1 MEPSRYAELFLSESR
16 AHISS
21 INHHLLELERSGSA
35 GSVEELFR
43 AAHTLKGM
51 SAAMGCQGAAE
62 LAHSLEHL
70 LDRIQEGQKQLDEV
84 VMECLFESAD
94 ALEETIAAEIAGESS
109 PASVAPLLARIQLLG
124 GAVAGADTTHPTDV
138 LTVRTPS
145 PERKVVLSGT
155 RVTAMIQTSAALPAV
170 RAMLVLRAARGM
182 GEVSFIEP
190 SEEDLLAGRFAGT
203 LNFVLQTGLDADS
216 IREQVLRA
224 GEVAHVLV
232 EEIAPVLPPPREAT
246 ASDHESVRV
255 LDAYVRI
262 SQQLLDTMV
271 NRIGELV
278 IARDR
283 LRVLIGREQDPAL
296 EEASEQISG
305 LIGEMRDDVM
315 RMRMVPIG
323 DAFDRFPRFIR
334 DASRALDKD
343 VRFEITGKD
352 TPLDR
357 SLHNELA
364 GVLIHLL
371 RNALDHGIEPSS
383 ERVARHKPPRGLVRL
398 CAAAERSHV
407 VVKVEDDGCGIDL
420 ERVADAAVEAG
431 FLSRDAAAGATRDEL
446 LQLLTRAGFST
457 RREVTDV
464 SGRGVGLDVVASRV
478 RAAGGSLEIETT
490 AGEGTCFTLRLPLS
504 LAILRTLLVEVG
516 GVTFTVPIAMIQEVA
531 ELGFTDEAWSGKLGS
546 MRFRDETL
554 PVLCLSSFFH
564 PALPARR
571 DARAP
576 VVIAHGPDGL
586 FGILVSQLHGQHEAV
601 MKPFDS
607 VRGMPDVFSGATVLS
622 DGRAALVVDALKL
635 GRFADSSPEDVTVH
649 AAAAQS

>member
-1 MEPSRYAELFLSESR
+1 MEPSRYADLFLSESR

-21 INHHLLELERSGSA
+21 INHHLLELERSGSS

-70 LDRIQEGQKQLDEV
+70 LDRIREGQKELDEA
-84 VMECLFESAD
+84 VMESLFESAD
-94 ALEETIAAEIAGESS
+94 ALEETIIAEIAGELP

-124 GAVAGADTTHPTDV
+124 GVGNRAAGTDSTDAGVAGA
-138 LTVRTPS
+138 TPS
-145 PERKVVLSGT
+145 LANDLPDSGL

-170 RAMLVLRAARGM
+170 RAMLVLRAAREM
-182 GEVSFIEP
+182 GDVSFIDPGED
-190 SEEDLLAGRFAGT
+190 DLLAGRFAGT
-203 LNFVLQTGLDADS
+203 LSFVLQSDQDAES
-216 IREQVLRA
+216 IRDRVLRA

-232 EEIAPVLPPPREAT
+232 EQITPAMPAPRDAT
-246 ASDHESVRV
+246 AADHESVRV
-255 LDAYVRI
+255 LDSYVRI

-283 LRVLIGREQDPAL
+283 LRGLVGQERDAAL
-296 EEASEQISG
+296 DEASEQISM

-334 DASRALDKD
+334 DASRALEKD
-343 VRFEITGKD
+343 VQFEITGKD

-357 SLHNELA
+357 SLHNDLA

-371 RNALDHGIEPSS
+371 RNALDHGIEPADV
-383 ERVARHKPPRGLVRL
+383 RLAQGKPVRGLVRL
-398 CAAAERSHV
+398 SAAAERSQV
-407 VVKVEDDGCGIDL
+407 IVKVEDDGRGIDL
-420 ERVADAAVEAG
+420 QRVSDAAVEAG
-431 FLSRDAAAGATRDEL
+431 FLSRTAATDISRDEL

-478 RAAGGSLEIETT
+478 RAAGGSLEIETR

-516 GVTFTVPIAMIQEVA
+516 GSTYTIPIATIQEVS
-531 ELGFTDEAWSGKLGS
+531 ELGSSADWSEALGS
-546 MRFRDETL
+546 MQFRGETL

-564 PALPARR
+564 PGATARR
-571 DARAP
+571 DVLAP
-576 VVIAHGPDGL
+576 VVFAHGPEGL
-586 FGILVSQLHGQHEAV
+586 FGILVTELHGQHEAV
-601 MKPFDS
+601 MKPFDP
-607 VRGMPDVFSGATVLS
+607 VRGMPDAFSGATVLS
-622 DGRAALVVDALKL
+622 DGRAALVVDCLKL
-635 GRFADSSPEDVTVH
+635 GRFLGSPAEEAAAH
-649 AAAAQS
+649 AAIAQS